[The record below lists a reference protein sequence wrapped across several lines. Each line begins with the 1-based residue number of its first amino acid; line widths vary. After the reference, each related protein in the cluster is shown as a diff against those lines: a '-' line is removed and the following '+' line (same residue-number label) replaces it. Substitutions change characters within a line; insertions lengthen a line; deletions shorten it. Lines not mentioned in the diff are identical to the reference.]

1 MNNGIENTYPSAM
14 GFVSGYLS
22 GSFKATYPQR
32 KMPAKLEDGHSL
44 PYYPRPAEE
53 LAEELAGHQQALDL
67 KPDPVLHRTQRQI
80 RF

>member
-22 GSFKATYPQR
+22 GSFKATCPQR

-44 PYYPRPAEE
+44 PYYPRP
-53 LAEELAGHQQALDL
+53 AEELAGHQQALDL